1 MGAAPV
7 GTREMSGG
15 PSSQGPAANSR
26 ANAPQI
32 VQGVPLLEAREVHKH
47 YGAVQ
52 ALRGAS
58 ISVQTGEIM
67 GLVGDNGAGK
77 STLIKILSG
86 AIQPSSGTIHYED
99 VPVSLSGPADALDLG
114 IETVYQD
121 LSLVES
127 MSALQNIFLGKE
139 TLRAGAVGAASAP
152 RRPALRCASQ
162 ALETLNHLG
171 ARLPSLDEKVVNLSG
186 GQRQAVA
193 IARSLL
199 WGRKLVIFDEPTAA
213 LGVNESMHAL
223 ETIASLRD
231 RGITVLV
238 ISHNLEQLFSIADRV
253 TVLRLG
259 QCRRRPRDG
268 PHHSPRARRADHGSA
283 APATPA
289 SPGIE

>member
-1 MGAAPV
+1 MPATRCVTGVQAAPSDA
-7 GTREMSGG
+7 SGG
-15 PSSQGPAANSR
+15 ARAA
-26 ANAPQI
+26 AA
-32 VQGVPLLEAREVHKH
+32 PLLEARDIHKH

-58 ISVQTGEIM
+58 LSVAAGEIM

-77 STLIKILSG
+77 STLIKIVSG
-86 AIQPSSGTIHYED
+86 AIQPSSGTIHYEN

-139 TLRAGAVGAASAP
+139 TLRSAAVP
-152 RRPALRCASQ
+152 RLLRLVDRPAMRGK
-162 ALETLNHLG
+162 ALETLSDLG
-171 ARLPSLDEKVVNLSG
+171 ARLPSLDEKVLNLSG

-213 LGVNESMHAL
+213 LGVNESKHAL

-238 ISHNLEQLFSIADRV
+238 ISHNLEQLFTIADRV

-259 QCRRRPRDG
+259 NVVAVRETASS
-268 PHHSPRARRADHGSA
+268 SPREVVELITGAQAGTPSSA
-283 APATPA
+283 E
-289 SPGIE
+289 SE